1 MATIAL
7 SHISQELKQASSFS
21 LGRCKRTAYSGKE
34 GPHYIS
40 GSHPFCPFVHT
51 SISACD
57 YAIPAMP

>member
-1 MATIAL
+1 VATIAL

-21 LGRCKRTAYSGKE
+21 LGRCKRTAYSGKQ

-57 YAIPAMP
+57 